1 MTYEKRFLKRLYSLG
16 IDGLLKSFDMFFGM
30 LSLVVLLFVFD
41 GSFPEESTGP
51 LLQIFSTVSATLF
64 ALVLTGLT
72 IITSFT
78 DKLFLYAW
86 QDVGEFENIITTFQ
100 YNLFLPAA
108 VLLLSLI
115 LLVQY
120 DGIMM
125 IVLIALFIYMIFSLI
140 DLVNLIVTYSL
151 QRGDFV
157 RQQIEQTVG
166 DQTSSRPE
174 LSDTELI
181 EIYYAVKESNDS
193 DVREI
198 ERE

>member
-16 IDGLLKSFDMFFGM
+16 TEGLLKSFDTFFGV
-30 LSLVVLLFVFD
+30 LSLVTLFFIFD
-41 GSFPEESTGP
+41 GRFPEENAGQI
-51 LLQIFSTVSATLF
+51 LQIFATVSATLF

-86 QDVGEFENIITTFQ
+86 QDVGEFENIVTTFQ
-100 YNLFLPAA
+100 YNLFLPVA

-120 DGIMM
+120 NGMIM
-125 IVLIALFIYMIFSLI
+125 ITLIALFVYMIFSLI

-166 DQTSSRPE
+166 NQTSSRPE
-174 LSDTELI
+174 LSDTELVA
-181 EIYYAVKESNDS
+181 IYHAVKESNES
-193 DVREI
+193 DEKEVE
-198 ERE
+198 